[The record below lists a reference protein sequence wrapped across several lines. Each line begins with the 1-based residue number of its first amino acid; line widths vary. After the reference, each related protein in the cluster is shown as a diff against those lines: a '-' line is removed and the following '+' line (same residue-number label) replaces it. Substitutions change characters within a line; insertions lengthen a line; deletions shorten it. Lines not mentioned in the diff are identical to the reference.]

1 MDFLKKTNN
10 NQAFTLIELLV
21 VIAILSILAVA
32 VTLILNPAELMRQ
45 ARDSTRLSDLATINK
60 ALSLYQTDQIDGSMG
75 NSQTVYTS
83 LPDTDSTCSSYDL
96 PSLPSGWSYHCV
108 SSASTTRVDGN
119 GWIPVDFTQMSFQ
132 SPLSR
137 LPLDPINSA
146 TTTQYYTYAPGGSW
160 ELSTVLEAN
169 THKMGGSD
177 DKTSTDGGDYP
188 EVYEVGTDL
197 ELDPVNRDPNLVG
210 YWKFDEGSG
219 TTAYDS
225 SGNGNDG
232 TLTNGP
238 IWSTD
243 AREGNYSLSFDGVD
257 DYVDVGNSQIL
268 QMDTSFS
275 ISFWVKIND
284 LGGDSDENSHEFVTK
299 GHGLSSP
306 GDKGW
311 AVSYYYGS
319 KKVYLDVYKS
329 DGSRYN
335 KSLSYPQN
343 DNWHHIFCTF
353 DEGIIGVYIN
363 GSGGRNDYGNFI
375 IGNTEY

>member
-146 TTTQYYTYAPGGSW
+146 TTSQYYTYVPGGSW
-160 ELSTVLEAN
+160 KVSAVMESEEKASESAN
-169 THKMGGSD
+169 
-177 DKTSTDGGDYP
+177 DGGTDP
-188 EVYEVGTDL
+188 ATYEVGTDL
-197 ELDPVNRDPNLVG
+197 ELAPFTHGLVG
-210 YWKFDEGSG
+210 YWTFDEGSG

-225 SGNGNDG
+225 SGYGNDG

-238 IWSTD
+238 TYVTD
-243 AREGNYSLSFDGVD
+243 SVQGGYALDFDGVD
-257 DYVDVGNSQIL
+257 DLVTI
-268 QMDTSFS
+268 
-275 ISFWVKIND
+275 K
-284 LGGDSDENSHEFVTK
+284 DSD
-299 GHGLSSP
+299 
-306 GDKGW
+306 
-311 AVSYYYGS
+311 
-319 KKVYLDVYKS
+319 
-329 DGSRYN
+329 
-335 KSLSYPQN
+335 SLS
-343 DNWHHIFCTF
+343 
-353 DEGIIGVYIN
+353 IN
-363 GSGGRNDYGNFI
+363 KNL
-375 IGNTEY
+375 T